1 MPRIS
6 CRHGWS
12 SVPHS
17 YPSAAC
23 FWAYGADK
31 GYDNSGSLLAV
42 VLILSD
48 KMLWNSDLS
57 LSLSLTDIHT
67 HKDLDISG
75 NCSGYCENILDIGF
89 LGEHNTI
96 GIPS

>member
-31 GYDNSGSLLAV
+31 GYDNSGSLLAM
-42 VLILSD
+42 VLILSE
-48 KMLWNSDLS
+48 KMLGNSDLS
-57 LSLSLTDIHT
+57 LSLSQTHI